1 MKITC
6 PQCEFSRE
14 VAKEKMP
21 SGSFMATCPQC
32 QHRFKIANNTN
43 SLHSSTAPVDNTH
56 EPKHSDSFPQ
66 QKTTNS
72 TSQQASSSAASQ
84 QERKDEHKA
93 NPLQQQAQQTQ
104 KPQEHASE
112 QAENTAQEYDPSLAF
127 ALENPWDSPE
137 KYGYFSAFY
146 QAVMRILFSAPR
158 FFFGLTAQSP
168 MHRAFLFYC
177 IISILQ
183 ITFERFWG
191 GVISESL
198 TPLAANDPNLQ
209 VLLTFLNP
217 KGSYLLII
225 LLGTAFS
232 IIELIFSTAI
242 FTLLFSFIAR
252 DKGSYALFF
261 QIVAYSSAPMLLC
274 VVPLI
279 GSAVGFVWGIA
290 TTLIGCRYA
299 LRLDWPRT
307 LLGVLPIYL
316 IGLYIALK
324 LMTGW

>member
-32 QHRFKIANNTN
+32 QHRFKIENNRDTLR
-43 SLHSSTAPVDNTH
+43 SDASSSNNEH
-56 EPKHSDSFPQ
+56 KPKHGDSFSQ
-66 QKTTNS
+66 QNTTNS
-72 TSQQASSSAASQ
+72 SPQQASQNKASQ
-84 QERKDEHKA
+84 QENKDEHKA
-93 NPLQQQAQQTQ
+93 NPLQQQVQNH
-104 KPQEHASE
+104 QEHTSE
-112 QAENTAQEYDPSLAF
+112 QTENTAQEHDPSLAF

-146 QAVMRILFSAPR
+146 QTVMRILFSAPR

-168 MHRAFLFYC
+168 MQRAFLFYC

-191 GVISESL
+191 GVISASL

-232 IIELIFSTAI
+232 IIELIFSAAI
-242 FTLLFSFIAR
+242 FTLLFNFIAS
-252 DKGSYALFF
+252 DKGSYGLFF

-274 VVPLI
+274 VVPLL
-279 GSAVGFVWGIA
+279 GSGVGFVWSIA

-307 LLGVLPIYL
+307 LLGVLPIYI